1 MQQLTV
7 SREDPAEC
15 VGQLKGPSA
24 VLKSTLF
31 AAWVDVTFGA
41 GNVTAGQSVTIN
53 GSGFSTTANQNVVRI
68 GKLDATKAVFV
79 DLKRRTVVVEARDGQ
94 QLDAKAIT
102 AEIVDSGYDVVK
114 LEPIQKSVEEFKA
127 EMKARK

>member
-1 MQQLTV
+1 MNRL
-7 SREDPAEC
+7 SLLA
-15 VGQLKGPSA
+15 A
-24 VLKSTLF
+24 LF
-31 AAWVDVTFGA
+31 AFAAFALLPAGA
-41 GNVTAGQSVTIN
+41 QAANSIKATVN
-53 GSGFSTTANQNVVRI
+53 GMVCAFCAQGIEKRI